1 MKKLILLLLLIPQL
15 VISQDSWFK
24 LEVQFDYYADDES
37 FALITQAGDT
47 LVNYQPANPFEFYST
62 VVQADSGE
70 LAISLLDSWGDGWQG
85 GPQNNNSGTIASIK
99 ISNECQGTI
108 LDLDVTALG
117 NFSQYDTTVNLL
129 PCPPPVCSIDSTNAY
144 QVCLSNEQTL
154 VVWEWENGWCDPV
167 NVKYWNEEGWGPFYQ
182 GVNPGA
188 TNYGML
194 AGNGQMPPNWEV
206 EYYFQVEFSDGTLS
220 DTISYTPDP
229 CIKGCMDPNS
239 PTYNPWATVDDG
251 SCSGTTC
258 DETTEYQVTMQ
269 ITLDN
274 WPSETSWIMNSG
286 GVIGE
291 APVGTYDFNDIQQTY
306 SYTFCVDQSA
316 GFELIVN
323 DTYGDGMVGTQ
334 QSGPG
339 SIIIFDCAGDTI
351 WEMDNPNFGNVL
363 YSGQQ
368 FGNPCPT
375 IPDVYG
381 CTDPAYQEYNDTAN
395 IDDGSCANLHVVGCM
410 DTNSINYDPLA
421 TQQAIVDS
429 CEYTLTIED
438 AAGDGWGN
446 SYIGLYQGDTAIGT
460 YTMGPG
466 SNSQSWTLNL
476 PTDKPLKV
484 YYFEVGNPQQ
494 QPQEVQFQT
503 WHNSFILEN
512 ADGVV
517 LLDEGSNPF
526 ANNGQGAL
534 QNFDA
539 PFWTV
544 YEATPYCGDLC
555 IPIVEGCMDST
566 ALNYNPD
573 ANVDDGTCIPY
584 IEGCMNDLAFNYD
597 PNATVDDG
605 SCIPV
610 IVGCMDPTA
619 FNYITPIGDPLVD
632 VNTDDPSLCIPVLLG
647 CTDPTSFN
655 YDANAN
661 TDDGSCVPV
670 IEGCTDP
677 SSFNYDSTANTD
689 DGSCIPTVLGCTD
702 PQAFNYDPA
711 ANTDDGSCI
720 AVVYGCTDPNA
731 FNYDP
736 AANTDNGSCEAII
749 YGCTDSTSFNY
760 DPLANTDNGSCIPI
774 VYGCMDENSFN
785 YDPNANIN
793 QVSETDFTNPCI
805 PIVYGCMDS
814 TAVNYDSTAN
824 VDNGSCITAIVG
836 CTDPNSYNYNPE
848 ANVADDESCLY
859 DAGCVTGPGE
869 PYWLNNQ
876 CYAWV
881 IDVDNYCCD
890 NDWDPVCQE
899 MYNYCENGWPDGIN
913 IDGRFSRFSGIV
925 VYPNPA
931 EDLINITSDL
941 DIRVNLY
948 DMSGKILKEN
958 ITDKTIDLSNLPSG
972 VYFLNIEH
980 EGNIYNKRIIKE

>member
-85 GPQNNNSGTIASIK
+85 GPQNNNANTPAWIK
-99 ISNECQGTI
+99 LSNECQGVI
-108 LDLDVTALG
+108 LDLDVDSLG
-117 NFSQYDTTVNLL
+117 NFTQYDTTVNLL

-144 QVCLSNEQTL
+144 QQCLGNEQVL
-154 VVWEWENGWCDPV
+154 VVWEWENGWCEPV
-167 NVKYWNEEGWGPFYQ
+167 SVKFWNEEGWGPFTQ
-182 GVNPGA
+182 GVPPYA
-188 TNYGML
+188 TNFGML

-206 EYYFQVEFSDGTLS
+206 EHYLQVEFSDGTFS
-220 DTISYTPDP
+220 DTITYTPDP
-229 CIKGCMDPNS
+229 CIPGCTDPNS
-239 PTYNPWATVDDG
+239 PNYNPWATVDDG

-258 DETTEYQVTMQ
+258 DLNTEYQITLQ

-274 WPSETSWIMNSG
+274 WPSETSWIMNSAG
-286 GVIGE
+286 IIGE
-291 APVGTYDFNDIQQTY
+291 APQGTYDFNDIGQTY
-306 SYTFCVDQSA
+306 NYTFCIDQNA

-323 DTYGDGMVGTQ
+323 DSYGDGMVGTQ

-339 SIIIFDCAGDTI
+339 SIVIFDCAGDTI
-351 WEMDNPNFGNVL
+351 WEMDDPDFGTVL

-368 FGNPCPT
+368 FGAPCPT
-375 IPDVYG
+375 VPDVYG
-381 CTDPAYQEYNDTAN
+381 CTDPAYQEY
-395 IDDGSCANLHVVGCM
+395 
-410 DTNSINYDPLA
+410 DPNA
-421 TQQAIVDS
+421 TLQAIVDS

-446 SYIGLYQGDTAIGT
+446 SYLGLYQGDTIVGT
-460 YTMGPG
+460 YTLGPG
-466 SNSQSWTLNL
+466 VYSQSWTLDL
-476 PTDKPLKV
+476 PTDQELNV

-503 WHNSFILEN
+503 WHNSFTLEN

-517 LLDEGSNPF
+517 LLQEGQNPF

-534 QNFDA
+534 QSFET
-539 PFWTV
+539 PFWTI
-544 YEATPYCGDLC
+544 YSATPYCGDLC

-566 ALNYNPD
+566 SLNYNPD

-619 FNYITPIGDPLVD
+619 FNYIPPIGDPMVD
-632 VNTDDPSLCIPVLLG
+632 VNTNDPSLCIPVLLG

-655 YDANAN
+655 YDPNAN

-677 SSFNYDSTANTD
+677 TSFNYDST
-689 DGSCIPTVLGCTD
+689 
-702 PQAFNYDPA
+702 

-736 AANTDNGSCEAII
+736 AANTDNGSCEAIV
-749 YGCTDSTSFNY
+749 YGCTDPTAFNY
-760 DPLANTDNGSCIPI
+760 NPDANTENGSCVEV
-774 VYGCMDENSFN
+774 VYGCTNPESVN
-785 YDPNANIN
+785 YDPNAN
-793 QVSETDFTNPCI
+793 T
-805 PIVYGCMDS
+805 
-814 TAVNYDSTAN
+814 
-824 VDNGSCITAIVG
+824 DNGTCIEPVVG
-836 CTDPNSYNYNPE
+836 CTDPASYNYDPNANVSDPE
-848 ANVADDESCLY
+848 ACLY
-859 DAGCVTGPGE
+859 DAGCITGPGE

-890 NDWDPVCQE
+890 NNWDPVCQE
-899 MYNYCENGWPDGIN
+899 MYNYCENGWPDGFDIN
-913 IDGRFSRFSGIV
+913 GMFNRSFNSIV
-925 VYPNPA
+925 VYPNPT
-931 EDLINITSDL
+931 DDILNIGTTLDVTYSLTDVTGRTIINISSKKT
-941 DIRVNLY
+941 V
-948 DMSGKILKEN
+948 DMSGLE
-958 ITDKTIDLSNLPSG
+958 SG
-972 VYFLNIEH
+972 VYFLTINFD
-980 EGNIYNKRIIKE
+980 GQVFNKRIIKQ